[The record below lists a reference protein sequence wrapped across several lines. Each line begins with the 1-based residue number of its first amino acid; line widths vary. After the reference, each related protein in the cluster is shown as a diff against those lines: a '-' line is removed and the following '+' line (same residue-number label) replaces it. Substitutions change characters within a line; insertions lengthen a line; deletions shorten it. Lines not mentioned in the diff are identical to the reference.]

1 MIQNIANDPEMDYL
15 LKITD
20 SLLIKLRQQVS

>member
-1 MIQNIANDPEMDYL
+1 MIQIIINDPEMDYL

-20 SLLIKLRQQVS
+20 SLLIKLKQKVS